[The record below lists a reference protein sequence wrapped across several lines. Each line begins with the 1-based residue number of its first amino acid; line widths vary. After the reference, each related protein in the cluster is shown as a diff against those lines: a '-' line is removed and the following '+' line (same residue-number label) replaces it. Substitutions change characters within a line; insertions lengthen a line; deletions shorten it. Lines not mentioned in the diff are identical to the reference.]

1 MDSISNKLR
10 YLKDNVR
17 NIDELVDQLNKCKDE
32 KV

>member
-10 YLKDNVR
+10 YLKDSVR